1 MKNSHAIYL
10 LLIGI
15 LTLWSCAK
23 PHSQLYTVME
33 DRQYKT
39 RLYDDFVNNCTSS
52 QKDYSKNLRKNS
64 IFTSLTSQ
72 FSNTTSLYLAQKQYV
87 RECAHQFISKGEE
100 CDLKSRTFLTDT
112 PDCNQAKEKIIEN
125 KILLYR
131 TDLLPAS
138 LSDKFDYRERELL
151 EKDDRINIV
160 VEKVH
165 LGTNGDTVSNG
176 EVAVVVSVVD
186 GNENMSSEQK

>member
-15 LTLWSCAK
+15 LTLWSCGK
-23 PHSQLYTVME
+23 QHSQLYTVME